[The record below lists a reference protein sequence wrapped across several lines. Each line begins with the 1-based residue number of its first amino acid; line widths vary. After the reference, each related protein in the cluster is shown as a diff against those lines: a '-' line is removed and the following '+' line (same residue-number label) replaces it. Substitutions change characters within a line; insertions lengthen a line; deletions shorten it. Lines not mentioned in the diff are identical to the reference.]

1 MLLLPLHSGGTDVVI
16 AIRGHLRGTRT
27 GVDAAATAVEAD
39 AIHFAVVGH
48 CAVIDVV
55 NVVNVDV
62 ADAAIVEKV
71 TAAPVA
77 AFEAET
83 AVTEPVINSAIEA
96 DVRAPVTGVPEISAV
111 APAPISGSPEKSD
124 ARRDDPRAGNPEI
137 SVGAVGPISGRPNVA
152 IARAN
157 RLRVHRQRRR
167 SDGDGDSEAESGRG
181 GGRSGRNRD
190 ESKREK
196 QNANDESVAHVV
208 PLSVS

>member
-83 AVTEPVINSAIEA
+83 AVTETVINSAIEA
-96 DVRAPVTGVPEISAV
+96 DVRTPVTGVPEISAV
-111 APAPISGSPEKSD
+111 APAPITGSPEKSD
-124 ARRDDPRAGNPEI
+124 ARRDDPSAGNPEI
-137 SVGAVGPISGRPNVA
+137 AVGAIGPISGRPNIS

-157 RLRVHRQRRR
+157 RLRIDGQRRR
-167 SDGDGDSEAESGRG
+167 SDGDGDPEAESGRG
-181 GGRSGRNRD
+181 GRRSDGNGQEN
-190 ESKREK
+190 ESEK
-196 QNANDESVAHVV
+196 QNA
-208 PLSVS
+208 